1 MKLYLTCLLSS
12 FIFLGAACSERES
25 AQSSSTPNGSPGPT
39 NLIDACSLLSDKDV
53 EKVQGTP
60 LKNTKRSANTE
71 GLAVSHCYFML
82 PQVADSVVVTVTQ
95 RGNGTDG
102 RDPKEAWAELFHG
115 QQKKPRESKEERERE
130 AGREEG
136 EKEPSAPEKI
146 DNLGDEA
153 FWVPRRFGGKLYVLK
168 GNLYISVGLGSPGDK
183 TTKMQKAKALAE
195 IALGALERSK

>member
-1 MKLYLTCLLSS
+1 
-12 FIFLGAACSERES
+12 
-25 AQSSSTPNGSPGPT
+25 
-39 NLIDACSLLSDKDV
+39 LLSDKDV
-53 EKVQGTP
+53 EKVQGAP

-71 GLAVSHCYFML
+71 GLVVSHCYFML

-102 RDPKEAWAELFHG
+102 RDPKDAWAEIFHS
-115 QQKKPRESKEERERE
+115 QQKRPPESKE
-130 AGREEG
+130 AGGEEQ
-136 EKEPSAPEKI
+136 EKEASAPEKI

-183 TTKMQKAKALAE
+183 ASKMQKAKTLAE
-195 IALGALERSK
+195 IALGHLAN